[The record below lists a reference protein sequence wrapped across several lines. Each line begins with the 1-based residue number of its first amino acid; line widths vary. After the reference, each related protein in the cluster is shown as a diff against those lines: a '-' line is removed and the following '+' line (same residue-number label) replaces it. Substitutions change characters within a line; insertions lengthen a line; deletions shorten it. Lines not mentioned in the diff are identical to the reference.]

1 MKTFGEFIKNRL
13 TKLGKSQKDLS
24 KKLAVSPAYISQIC
38 RGKKNPPDL
47 GRPKNRAL
55 LRAWAN
61 FLETPEEEIL
71 DLVRYQLHRV
81 RPRPTARFERMR
93 AFLLGRLRPQD
104 KETEEQFHALELH
117 PAENM
122 AIRGM
127 TEIYLLLREEPEEL
141 DALPGYSSVRF
152 RDACTGALANR
163 RFVEEELLRFFE
175 ERSWWWTWNPESH
188 DVRFSSESPEIV
200 DAVQR
205 VRSLLDRQAQWN
217 VGVMIPVVGHVSAG
231 EGFEF
236 TDGGYPVGVGFDKVE
251 LPPGMNRSL
260 AERLYCVRVRGWSL
274 REFFGDGTL
283 LFIKPESWEEI
294 KDGDLVIFKDRHE
307 GKAFVKKVEFAGE
320 NLILKPMNPL
330 HKNIVLKRSEL
341 MLLERVAAVVFS

>member
-1 MKTFGEFIKNRL
+1 MRKI
-13 TKLGKSQKDLS
+13 GKSQKDLA
-24 KKLAVSPAYISQIC
+24 KRLGVSPAYISQIC
-38 RGKKNPPDL
+38 SGKKNPPDL
-47 GRPKNRAL
+47 GKTRNREQ
-55 LRAWAN
+55 LRTWAG
-61 FLETPEEEIL
+61 FLDAAEEEIL

-81 RPRPTARFERMR
+81 KPRPSPRFERMR
-93 AFLLGRLRPQD
+93 AFLLDRLMPPD
-104 KETEEQFHALELH
+104 KVAQEEFHALELH

-127 TEIYLLLREEPEEL
+127 TEIYLLLQQQPEEL
-141 DALPGYSSVRF
+141 DGLPGYSSVRF
-152 RDACTGALANR
+152 REACARALSNKQ
-163 RFVEEELLRFFE
+163 FVEEQLVGFFE
-175 ERSWWWTWNPESH
+175 ERSWRWTWNQERH
-188 DVRFSSESPEIV
+188 DVRFWSESPEIV

-205 VRSLLDRQAQWN
+205 VQGLMDRQPQWD
-217 VGVMIPVVGHVSAG
+217 VEVTIPVVGHVSAG

-236 TDGGYPVGVGFDKVE
+236 TDGGYPVGVGFDQVE

-283 LFIKPESWEEI
+283 LIIKPESWEEI
-294 KDGDLVIFKDRHE
+294 KDGDLVIFKDSHE